1 MMSDDAKKTIDADI
15 EKVEYENS
23 EDIFG
28 RITFLETE
36 ICEAMFEFK
45 TKFMWYERV
54 YREEIL

>member
-1 MMSDDAKKTIDADI
+1 MMSDDAKKSIDADI

-45 TKFMWYERV
+45 IKFM
-54 YREEIL
+54 